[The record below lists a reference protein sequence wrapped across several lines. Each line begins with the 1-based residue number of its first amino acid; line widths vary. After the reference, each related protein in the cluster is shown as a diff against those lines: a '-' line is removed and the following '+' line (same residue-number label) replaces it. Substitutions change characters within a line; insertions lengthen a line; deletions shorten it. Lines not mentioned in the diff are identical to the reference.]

1 MGLFGNQFANVIEWT
16 EYRDDVIFW
25 KWANREIKKDS
36 RLIVHQG
43 QDAILLYNGR
53 LEGIFKDE
61 GSYEIESQIIPFLS
75 TLKGFKFGFNSGL
88 RAEVLF
94 VNTKIFNIKWG
105 TKNAISLPAPGL
117 PGGMPIRAFGTFDV
131 KVDDYLHLIDSL
143 AGIKQ
148 IYTINDIRDYVISI
162 LDPLL
167 MKWISREGKDMFNL
181 QVNSQ
186 EISKGIQTDL
196 DAELSKIGLKVTA
209 FNCSN
214 FSYPQE
220 VQAMQAKAASQA
232 MVGDMNRYQ
241 QFAMTDALSKGNSG
255 GNVAMNMASMQ
266 MGMMMGQQ
274 MINNMAAQQNQT
286 ANTNTAAPA
295 GSQPQAG
302 AVPKFCPNC
311 GTPTNGGKFCIEC
324 GQKLV

>member
-43 QDAILLYNGR
+43 QDAIFLYNGR

-148 IYTINDIRDYVISI
+148 IYTIN
-162 LDPLL
+162 
-167 MKWISREGKDMFNL
+167 
-181 QVNSQ
+181 
-186 EISKGIQTDL
+186 
-196 DAELSKIGLKVTA
+196 
-209 FNCSN
+209 
-214 FSYPQE
+214 
-220 VQAMQAKAASQA
+220 
-232 MVGDMNRYQ
+232 
-241 QFAMTDALSKGNSG
+241 
-255 GNVAMNMASMQ
+255 
-266 MGMMMGQQ
+266 
-274 MINNMAAQQNQT
+274 
-286 ANTNTAAPA
+286 
-295 GSQPQAG
+295 
-302 AVPKFCPNC
+302 
-311 GTPTNGGKFCIEC
+311 
-324 GQKLV
+324 